1 MATETAGAERVLFT
15 AEALQL
21 AEILCARLCHD
32 IAGPLGAL
40 IGSLDLAA
48 EADGAMAEEV
58 IGMARET
65 GRNLVSRLRL
75 LRAAWA
81 GNGTAL
87 DLASLGELAQGLP
100 RQRLLLDVS
109 ALSPKTVFDP
119 EVGRV
124 VLNLVLLAAEALPA
138 GGTIRLDRA
147 EEDLLVGVGGA
158 RSAWPAGLGA
168 ALAGRLSFENPRE
181 LQAPFTVALAR
192 ASGLGLSILMPG
204 GPSPPEGPPPLVLGL
219 FGRGTSP

>member
-1 MATETAGAERVLFT
+1 MLFT
-15 AEALQL
+15 AEALRL
-21 AEILCARLCHD
+21 AELLCARLCHD

-40 IGSLDLAA
+40 IGSLDLAS
-48 EADGAMAEEV
+48 EADAAMTGEV

-81 GNGTAL
+81 GDGTAL
-87 DLASLGELAQGLP
+87 DLAALGELAQGL
-100 RQRLLLDVS
+100 RQRLLLDCS
-109 ALSPKTVFDP
+109 ALSAKTVFDP

-147 EEDLLVGVGGA
+147 EEDLLVGVRGA

-168 ALAGRLSFENPRE
+168 ALAGRVSFESPRE

-192 ASGLGLSILMPG
+192 ATGLGLSLLMPA
-204 GPSPPEGPPPLVLGL
+204 GPGPPEQAPPLMLGL
-219 FGRGTSP
+219 SGRGTSP

>member
-1 MATETAGAERVLFT
+1 MATETAGADLVVFG

-21 AEILCARLCHD
+21 AELLCARLCHD

-40 IGSLDLAA
+40 IGSLDLAS
-48 EADGAMAEEV
+48 EADGDLAEEA

-65 GRNLVSRLRL
+65 GRSLISRLRL

-81 GNGTAL
+81 GNGTEL
-87 DLASLGELAQGLP
+87 DLASLAELAQGLP
-100 RQRLLLDVS
+100 RPRLLLDVS
-109 ALSPKTVFDP
+109 ALSPTTVFDP
-119 EVGRV
+119 KVGRV
-124 VLNLVLLAAEALPA
+124 VLNLVLLAAEALPS

-147 EEDLLVGVGGA
+147 EDDLLVGVSGR

-168 ALAGRLSFENPRE
+168 ALAGRVSFESPRE

-192 ASGLGLSILMPG
+192 AAGLGLSILMPT
-204 GPSPPEGPPPLVLGL
+204 GPQPPEAPLLVLGL